1 MVLSLFFLL
10 PENNP
15 LARDAYDQLFM
26 MLL

>member
-1 MVLSLFFLL
+1 MLSLFFLL

-15 LARDAYDQLFM
+15 LALDAYDQLFM

>member
-1 MVLSLFFLL
+1 MMLSSSFLL

>member
-1 MVLSLFFLL
+1 MLSLFFLL